1 MKKYGNKIV
10 VLMLVVFMISMMFMG
25 CNSNK
30 VDPREKEVIEFM
42 KKYDYDGAIAKAKEL
57 YTGEELEE
65 MLDWINKDIE
75 RTKLVQQKI
84 EEYEASKNPSSKLEI
99 QGHTHK
105 ISDGYIYVTGR
116 VKNVSDDDISYFEV
130 VCKYLDEN
138 GQVLDSDYTNSGLV
152 LKPGEMREFE
162 IMHKYREEYSEYEV
176 LIGDVR

>member
-75 RTKLVQQKI
+75 RTKLVQQKL
-84 EEYEASKNPSSKLEI
+84 KNMKHL
-99 QGHTHK
+99 K
-105 ISDGYIYVTGR
+105 IHLL
-116 VKNVSDDDISYFEV
+116 N
-130 VCKYLDEN
+130 
-138 GQVLDSDYTNSGLV
+138 
-152 LKPGEMREFE
+152 
-162 IMHKYREEYSEYEV
+162 
-176 LIGDVR
+176 